1 MKRNDFILSL
11 KQGFNME
18 HTLEPISVSRWP
30 LSPVQAEFLDTSGIL
45 RHKEAMPALNVIY
58 LVFAVNEN

>member
-1 MKRNDFILSL
+1 
-11 KQGFNME
+11 ME

-30 LSPVQAEFLDTSGIL
+30 LSPVYAEFLDSLRIL

>member
-30 LSPVQAEFLDTSGIL
+30 LPPVEAEFLDSSGIL
-45 RHKEAMPALNVIY
+45 RQREAMPDWFKRMLHVKT
-58 LVFAVNEN
+58 LL

>member
-18 HTLEPISVSRWP
+18 HSSKQFQFQDGLYRRFK
-30 LSPVQAEFLDTSGIL
+30 AEFLDSSDIL
-45 RHKEAMPALNVIY
+45 RNKEAMPTLNVIY
-58 LVFAVNEN
+58 LVYAVNEN